1 MRPAG
6 DIRHA
11 LLRAAHDLR
20 QQGQQPTLRDL
31 AHHAQVGVAVA
42 THTVKNMRR
51 AGLLA
56 VAGHRRVEYRNR
68 PVAVYEPAGN
78 ESVGFVDLA
87 TIINTWGH

>member
-11 LLRAAHDLR
+11 LLKAAHELK

-31 AHHAQVGVAVA
+31 ANHAQVGVQVA
-42 THTVKNMRR
+42 TTTVKNMRR

-56 VAGHRRVEYRNR
+56 VAGHRRVDYRNK
-68 PVAVYEPAGN
+68 PVAVYTPAEAGEPA
-78 ESVGFVDLA
+78 FVDLA
-87 TIINTWGH
+87 HVFTAWAN